1 MLLYTTLFFY
11 IEPCVGCQP
20 TVAYRW
26 HDAPYM
32 DLCKWSECV
41 WATNEWA
48 RERDKEVKSMY
59 VRVRMA
65 MMMMMMIVA
74 IAVAVLIVV
83 VIWNC
88 CCWFDCTYLLRVQ
101 QEDLVRMC
109 PVWWHSHPVHWRV
122 RKSVHLTFG
131 VARWCPCTAT
141 IWRMVS
147 HRDRWP
153 VWLNRTLSVIDL
165 FFFFLVHGD
174 SGNGHIT
181 NVHRVQAQR
190 IRRQRNRSRREKEK
204 KCMNLMILYAHVR
217 RNYRMQ
223 SPTSVMNG
231 MTLKSWKY
239 LKHEQPRSN
248 DYFHR

>member
-26 HDAPYM
+26 LDAPYM

-48 RERDKEVKSMY
+48 RERYKEVKSMY

-165 FFFFLVHGD
+165 FFFFWYMATAVMVILPTCIESKPNEYADKEIEVE
-174 SGNGHIT
+174 
-181 NVHRVQAQR
+181 
-190 IRRQRNRSRREKEK
+190 EKKKK

-217 RNYRMQ
+217 RNYRMK